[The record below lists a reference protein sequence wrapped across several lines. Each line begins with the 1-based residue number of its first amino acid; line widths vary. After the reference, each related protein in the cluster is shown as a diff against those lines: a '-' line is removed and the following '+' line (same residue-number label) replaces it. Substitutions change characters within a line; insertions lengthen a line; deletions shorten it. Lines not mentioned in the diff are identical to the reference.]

1 MLPIVREPDHEPPCQ
16 SCPKKSPD
24 NDSLYRMNAVNR
36 QCLRLFE
43 TIRACGGA
51 VRLPDQ
57 LADDPEFWE
66 NMRIIDLAIKI
77 GESQLRA
84 AAYASAGQKSEE

>member
-24 NDSLYRMNAVNR
+24 NDGLYRMNAANR
-36 QCLRLFE
+36 RCLRMYE
-43 TIRACGGA
+43 TVQSSGGA
-51 VRLPDQ
+51 IRLPDH
-57 LADDPEFWE
+57 LANDPEFWE
-66 NMRIIDLAIKI
+66 NMRIVNLAIKI

-84 AAYASAGQKSEE
+84 AAYERAGQKDKE